1 MGAGRLSTLTI
12 EFTERLQKCYSGA
25 VFDVMREFGHR
36 ECVLPSEIRPLD
48 DSLVLAGEIWTCSGR
63 IDESISDDE
72 SLLQWTGLL
81 SKAPDNSVIVCQP
94 NDSTIA
100 HMGELS
106 AETLKYRG
114 IRGYIVDGG
123 TRDSTFIRNLEW
135 PLFFRY
141 FSPKDVVGR
150 WTVEST
156 GEPIEIGG
164 VRISTGD
171 YAIADIDG
179 VVIIPMN
186 MIEKVLDRTEEV
198 MSTENELRSMI
209 LQGMDP
215 QEAYKKYRLF

>member
-1 MGAGRLSTLTI
+1 
-12 EFTERLQKCYSGA
+12 
-25 VFDVMREFGHR
+25 MREFGHR
-36 ECVLPSEIRPLD
+36 DCVLPPEIRPLD
-48 DSLVLAGEIWTCSGR
+48 DSLVLAGEVGTCSGR
-63 IDESISDDE
+63 IDESISDDD

-150 WTVEST
+150 LGQPRNPSKSV
-156 GEPIEIGG
+156 
-164 VRISTGD
+164 
-171 YAIADIDG
+171 A
-179 VVIIPMN
+179 
-186 MIEKVLDRTEEV
+186 
-198 MSTENELRSMI
+198 
-209 LQGMDP
+209 
-215 QEAYKKYRLF
+215 

>member
-1 MGAGRLSTLTI
+1 MTY
-12 EFTERLQKCYSGA
+12 EFTERLQQCYTGA

-36 ECVLPSEIRPLD
+36 DCVLPPEIRPLD

-123 TRDSTFIRNLEW
+123 TRDSAFIRNIEW

-141 FSPKDVVGR
+141 FSPKDVVGL
-150 WTVEST
+150 WTVKST
-156 GEPIEIGG
+156 GEPIKIGG
-164 VRISTGD
+164 VTINTGD
-171 YAIADIDG
+171 YVIADIDG
-179 VVIIPMN
+179 VVIIPMS
-186 MIEKVLDRTEEV
+186 MIEKVLNRTEEV